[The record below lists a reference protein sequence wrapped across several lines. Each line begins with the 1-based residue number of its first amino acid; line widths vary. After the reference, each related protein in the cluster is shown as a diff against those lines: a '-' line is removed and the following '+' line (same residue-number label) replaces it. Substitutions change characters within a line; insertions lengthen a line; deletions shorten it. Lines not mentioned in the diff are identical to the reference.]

1 VNGDHG
7 DGPADDEEPVA
18 PHQVVVSSLVL
29 HALLVIVALGWL
41 YARDRTEAVAE
52 LAIGE
57 RGPWFGLLAG
67 VVAGIAFHGL
77 VGAIAART
85 KALAGLDADL
95 RGVFA
100 GIDVRA
106 ADATLLVAALGEE
119 FLLRCAAQ
127 DAFGWPAGVAVTVA
141 LVIASRH
148 RRLWLLAVVY
158 ASMLGL
164 LVECGFGLLGSSV
177 ANVVVNHLNL
187 RRLS

>member
-1 VNGDHG
+1 MTGDHG
-7 DGPADDEEPVA
+7 DGPVDDEEPVS
-18 PHQVVVSSLVL
+18 PQQVFVSSLVL
-29 HALLVIVALGWL
+29 HALLVIAALVWL

-52 LAIGE
+52 LAIGVH
-57 RGPWFGLLAG
+57 GPWLGLLAG
-67 VVAGIAFHGL
+67 GATGVAFHGL
-77 VGAIAART
+77 VGLVAVRT
-85 KALAGLDADL
+85 RALARLDADL

-100 GIDVRA
+100 GIDARA
-106 ADATLLVAALGEE
+106 ADAMLLVAALGEE

-127 DAFGWPAGVAVTVA
+127 DAFGWPAGVAATVA